1 MLENIELNSQQKHD
15 FKVMSTKENKYMKDL
30 IIDEAKE
37 ILELDLSVPFL
48 ERSDDYT
55 SLIISIPEELKEEVK
70 NYCSQNNIRIRDFW
84 TECVN
89 RSMNRYV

>member
-37 ILELDLSVPFL
+37 ILELDLSVPSL

-70 NYCSQNNIRIRDFW
+70 NYCLQNNIRIRDFW

>member
-1 MLENIELNSQQKHD
+1 MLENIELSSQLKHD

-30 IIDEAKE
+30 ILEEARE
-37 ILELDLSVPFL
+37 ILDFNLTVPSL
-48 ERSDDYT
+48 ERSENYT
-55 SLIISIPEELKEEVK
+55 SLIVSIPEDLKEEVK
-70 NYCSQNNIRIRDFW
+70 NYCSLNDVRIRDFW